1 MTATGTVKAT
11 RAGGPRRRLESCARP
26 DGGGAAITRS
36 VRRGVPWR
44 GARQG
49 RCGGTR
55 RAAPSRDPAWDL
67 RFSRSWWIEI
77 EESRLGRVIW
87 AMSCVFER

>member
-55 RAAPSRDPAWDL
+55 RAAPIQDLPGDL
-67 RFSRSWWIEI
+67 RVSRSLWIEI
-77 EESRLGRVIW
+77 AESRLERVIW
-87 AMSCVFER
+87 AISCVFER